1 MPTLPAPKLNDWK
14 DVCLFHG
21 SFKLQERRVVVNTL
35 EGAWGNFL
43 ENTVTEFTKG
53 EAQDMPPKASPPF

>member
-43 ENTVTEFTKG
+43 ENSGDGIHKG
-53 EAQDMPPKASPPF
+53 YAV